1 VCIIF
6 VRLVIIDAN
15 HYSRTVLLLS
25 SAGRSYII
33 YEGTPSGPSSP
44 LCRLSIYFGNS
55 EHEPGGNGTD
65 VCTII
70 RRLVKPEGGKRDQCI
85 YIYTIYVYLYIYI
98 LYRYKLYSI
107 VFYTYCASLYCIY
120 VYIMYTIFRLLFP
133 VMHLKSAKVDFPLR
147 KTFV

>member
-6 VRLVIIDAN
+6 VWLVIIDESLC
-15 HYSRTVLLLS
+15 SRTVLFIVI
-25 SAGRSYII
+25 GRSIVYI
-33 YEGTPSGPSSP
+33 YVGAPSGPSSP

-55 EHEPGGNGTD
+55 EHEPGGTGTD

-85 YIYTIYVYLYIYI
+85 YIYKYTYIICIYMYYIDIFIHIVRVYTVLYIYI
-98 LYRYKLYSI
+98 
-107 VFYTYCASLYCIY
+107 
-120 VYIMYTIFRLLFP
+120 YTIFRLLFP